1 MSTNHWAAYGKWR
14 SGVYLEI
21 ELSELTAIYQIVYR
35 LPDLLVISAEL
46 RPFHGIVRV
55 ECGFPGRDV
64 D

>member
-1 MSTNHWAAYGKWR
+1 M
-14 SGVYLEI
+14 YLEI
-21 ELSELTAIYQIVYR
+21 ELSELTAIYQIIYR